1 MRRKKKLNKFYE
13 RVGISSGSFCFKRK
27 VQKMDTKIMKI
38 RELNDNLRQNFTGG
52 LVLITRGVAELPID
66 KQLEVIKKVHNFS
79 NFNKDN
85 DPNGEHDFGAFD
97 VDGIIYFWKIDYYD
111 VDYQYL
117 SLDPSDE
124 TITNRVLTVLLA
136 EEY

>member
-1 MRRKKKLNKFYE
+1 
-13 RVGISSGSFCFKRK
+13 
-27 VQKMDTKIMKI
+27 MDDKIKKI

-52 LVLITRGVAELPID
+52 RVLITRGVAELPID
-66 KQLEVIKKVHNFS
+66 KQLEIMEKVRNFS

-97 VDGIIYFWKIDYYD
+97 VDGITYFWKIDYYD

>member
-1 MRRKKKLNKFYE
+1 MKGSEAIPALSVLNE
-13 RVGISSGSFCFKRK
+13 RFN
-27 VQKMDTKIMKI
+27 MDDKIKKI

-52 LVLITRGVAELPID
+52 RVLITRGVAELPID
-66 KQLEVIKKVHNFS
+66 KQLEITEKVRNFS
-79 NFNKDN
+79 YFNKAN

-97 VDGIIYFWKIDYYD
+97 VDGITYFWKIDYYD
-111 VDYQYL
+111 VEYQYL

-124 TITNRVLTVLLA
+124 TITNRVLTVMLA

>member
-1 MRRKKKLNKFYE
+1 MRGSEAIPALSVLNE
-13 RVGISSGSFCFKRK
+13 RCN
-27 VQKMDTKIMKI
+27 MNDKITKI
-38 RELNDNLRQNFTGG
+38 RELNDNLRQNFSGG
-52 LVLITRGVAELPID
+52 RVLITRGVAELPID
-66 KQLEVIKKVHNFS
+66 KQLEITEKVRNFS
-79 NFNKDN
+79 DFNKDN

-97 VDGIIYFWKIDYYD
+97 VDGVTYFWKIDYYD

-124 TITNRVLTVLLA
+124 TITNRVLTVMLA